1 MPRPCKCRRV
11 GCDPAHTY
19 FKPRGIPV
27 TELDEVVL
35 KLDELEALRLADI
48 ESLYHEEAAEKM
60 NVSRQT
66 FDRILVK
73 AHATIADAIVNGKA
87 IKIEGGRIMPN
98 ERKFQCSDCSH
109 AWALSYGTGQPDAC
123 PGCQGKNI
131 HRAAEERGPLWGT
144 GGRGGGG
151 RGRCMRNGQKNKS

>member
-1 MPRPCKCRRV
+1 
-11 GCDPAHTY
+11 
-19 FKPRGIPV
+19 V

-48 ESLYHEEAAEKM
+48 ESLYHEDAAKKM

-66 FDRILVK
+66 FDRILLR

-87 IKIEGGRIMPN
+87 IKIEGGHIMSN

-109 AWALSYGTGQPDAC
+109 AWTLAYGTGRPDSC

-131 HRAAEERGPLWGT
+131 HRSADERGPRWGQ
-144 GGRGGGG
+144 GGRGSGGK
-151 RGRCMRNGQKNKS
+151 GRCMRNGQK